1 MCVAA
6 VSRQEHALSN
16 ANDSMLK
23 QFQDILSRDN
33 LKADLESK

>member
-6 VSRQEHALSN
+6 VSRQEHAL
-16 ANDSMLK
+16 SMLK